1 MFVLILYM
9 VGLSVIGYRCKGT
22 YFAVCVKTG
31 FCLIVDI
38 VPVAVLNRY
47 KKMLVRLILFFSVAV
62 CRR

>member
-9 VGLSVIGYRCKGT
+9 VGLSAIGYRCKGT

-47 KKMLVRLILFFSVAV
+47 
-62 CRR
+62 